1 MQIVTGLVVVL
12 FVQYTMLNNLN
23 PLKMT
28 NLELIND
35 AIQKMA
41 NKPSEGAIIAA
52 QSIARV
58 LDDALVNKYEIK
70 WKCLPI
76 QGSETV
82 DVVDMDSNFSFICR
96 IYDKKMWNEVFDVFN
111 SVQEKTD
118 VKNDASFSNLID
130 SIVQVI

>member
-1 MQIVTGLVVVL
+1 
-12 FVQYTMLNNLN
+12 
-23 PLKMT
+23 MT

-58 LDDALVNKYEIK
+58 LDDAQVNKYEIK

>member
-1 MQIVTGLVVVL
+1 M
-12 FVQYTMLNNLN
+12 MLNNLN

-41 NKPSEGAIIAA
+41 NKPSDGAIVAA

-58 LDDALVNKYEIK
+58 LDDALANKYKIE
-70 WKCLPI
+70 WRCLPI

-82 DVVDMDSNFSFICR
+82 DVVDITSNFSFICR
-96 IYDKKMWNEVFDVFN
+96 IYDKKMWNELITIFY
-111 SVQEKTD
+111 SVQEKMD
-118 VKNDASFSNLID
+118 DESHVSFSILIE
-130 SIVQVI
+130 SIEQAYKL